1 MARKF
6 EIGRDRYA
14 WGPTEPETRLLIS
27 AFHDLQ
33 PRLSP
38 DLPWVQEF
46 INHFYTLG
54 SGISFDS
61 LAQFNVHLRRLARP
75 AIGFVETDI
84 DDHGRVE
91 DRALRAQLR
100 VKLRDA
106 YLALDTAGRARWAE
120 EALDRIAALPPPHRT
135 FEEWKAGRDAQ
146 DTKGL
151 TPAEHTLR
159 LRAVSAPVAS
169 MAPPAP
175 LQSNGHT
182 LPAALLRAM
191 TQLGL
196 ARSPEI
202 TAKVIASL
210 SPDDAL
216 DLAASKK
223 IEDPSIIDALV
234 LRSLEPTA

>member
-54 SGISFDS
+54 SGIAFDS
-61 LAQFNVHLRRLARP
+61 LAQLNVHLRRLARP
-75 AIGFVETDI
+75 AIEFIETDV
-84 DDHGRVE
+84 DDHGRIE

-100 VKLRDA
+100 CKLRDA

-135 FEEWKAGRDAQ
+135 FEEWKAQRDAN
-146 DTKGL
+146 GAGPGPL

-159 LRAVSAPVAS
+159 LRAVSAPV
-169 MAPPAP
+169 PPTSP
-175 LQSNGHT
+175 SNGHT
-182 LPAALLRAM
+182 LPAALLRAV

-216 DLAASKK
+216 DLAASKR
-223 IEDPSIIDALV
+223 IDDPSVIDALV
-234 LRSLEPTA
+234 LRSLESVP